1 MSSSFAINVAGTS
14 LSAPSPLPTT
24 PSPLRLGV
32 MSCSSFALRAMVPAI
47 AVSPSVKL
55 IAIASRDRAKATEAA
70 TKLGARAFDSYQALL
85 DDPEIDAIYM
95 PLPTGLHEEWV
106 HKALDAGK
114 HILVEKSLAMDFAS
128 ASEMI
133 AKAREKHLLLLEN
146 FLFPRHLQFTWVKK
160 QIAAKTIGDL
170 KFFRAAFTIPP
181 LAADNFRYSAPLGGG
196 ALLDVG
202 AYMVKSSLLFL
213 GDNLDLLS
221 STIEIDSAR
230 EVDIRGTTTF
240 RNPDGVIAQTLWAF
254 DTAYQCTWEF
264 IGTAGRILCERA
276 LTPPPG
282 FCPPV
287 RIERGNDKESIDLP
301 ADNHYRNQWEFFA
314 EATRSHEAIQTILS
328 ETEKQA
334 ELLARLRSGEQFEDR
349 S

>member
-1 MSSSFAINVAGTS
+1 M
-14 LSAPSPLPTT
+14 L
-24 PSPLRLGV
+24 
-32 MSCSSFALRAMVPAI
+32 PAI
-47 AVSPSVKL
+47 AESPSVKL
-55 IAIASRDRAKATEAA
+55 VGIASREMAKATQAA
-70 TKLGARAFDSYQALL
+70 TKFSAKAFASYQALL

-114 HILVEKSLAMDFAS
+114 HILVEKSLAMNFAS
-128 ASEMI
+128 ASGMI
-133 AKAREKHLLLLEN
+133 SKARAKNLLLLEN
-146 FLFPRHLQFTWVKK
+146 FLFPRHSQFSWVKG
-160 QIAAKTIGDL
+160 QLADGVIGEL

-181 LAADNFRYSAPLGGG
+181 LAADNFRYRAPLGGG

-221 STIEIDSAR
+221 STIEIDPTR
-230 EVDIRGTTTF
+230 EVDIRGTATF
-240 RNPDGVIAQTLWAF
+240 RSKEGIIAQTLWAF

-264 IGTAGRILCERA
+264 IGTTGRIFCERA

-287 RIERGNDKESIDLP
+287 RIEKCNRKESLDLP
-301 ADNHYRNQWEFFA
+301 ADNHYTNQWEFFA
-314 EATRSHEAIQTILS
+314 HAIRSPETIQTILS
-328 ETEKQA
+328 ETEAQA
-334 ELLARLRSGEQFEDR
+334 KLLDCLRREQTV
-349 S
+349 